1 MCKRKPADGEVRR
14 VRLGVRPRGAQS
26 GVVTCCRHCPWKDYR
41 GKGRVRYKRMTLCV
55 EEFIRRL
62 LLHVLPAGLHRIRH
76 YGLLANTTRRD
87 NLARAR
93 ELLMCS
99 STSHETQ
106 ETTDAQVKDTE
117 GAHEARGRASATY
130 VCPDCGT
137 PMIIIETFERTQLPR
152 APPAGVGDS

>member
-1 MCKRKPADGEVRR
+1 MQLRMCKRKPADGEVRR

-99 STSHETQ
+99 TSKEAVDAQ
-106 ETTDAQVKDTE
+106 TTDAD
-117 GAHEARGRASATY
+117 GAHEAEPDAATPGS
-130 VCPDCGT
+130 VPT
-137 PMIIIETFERTQLPR
+137 AVRP
-152 APPAGVGDS
+152 